1 MIYIYVR
8 FNILMIILFFSLN
21 VHSNQGKKSYV
32 YLDYNIDRSIQ
43 GVLHLDRKKYFNVC
57 DSGVGFDQRIDQKS
71 FDTLVLDYNI
81 NFGRNLGLVKW
92 WTQQVEEDIN
102 RPGYANIEPLK
113 NYQTKTYSDTFINK
127 CGPSLD
133 ISCHGVPNSYPEFMG
148 KYTKDIA
155 NHNGKQEWLPE
166 NIDAASEFAAAV
178 LKHTFSSFDRPVYY
192 EPVNEP
198 HWAFWTDT
206 HFANWHLKMK
216 ERVHESVPGVLVGG
230 PCFSVAYFYR
240 DDYKIWNS
248 FKTFVDKT
256 NGELD
261 FYSFHAYDFF
271 TWKNNDFVGR
281 IQSGLPLEGVLDLVQ
296 NYMVN
301 SFSEE
306 KKLVFSEHG
315 GYIIRDKGIYDGE
328 STAAKIASQYFPGKT
343 FTHEMKKRSIVNSL
357 MLQATIANT
366 LTFLDHPHVI
376 QKAVPFLLPNSWEWD
391 EKYYAQLFVPD
402 LYTDQ
407 TTPVPTHLINFF
419 RFFRDVK
426 GRRVKAICNDPDI
439 QTRAFV
445 DKNKLFLILNN
456 LSANNESLTLY
467 GLSSTDVQIRRIGRN
482 KDFSGRYN
490 EENIT
495 LPNSPQILKLN
506 GYETAIV
513 VVEFD
518 EDIKCTS
525 KINEVIC
532 YGDRITVP
540 ASEATF
546 KIKTP
551 KNQNIEYA
559 TLRIG
564 LTRNINLEKTPELF
578 VNGNKI
584 ELVEESC
591 AERLEDKEYATT
603 KIVMIDPK
611 ILKETNIVDISFSDE
626 EQGVIGSVVLRVA
639 VKD

>member
-1 MIYIYVR
+1 MIYRYIR
-8 FNILMIILFFSLN
+8 FNVLMIILFFSLN

-32 YLDYNIDRSIQ
+32 YLDYNTDRSIQ

-102 RPGYANIEPLK
+102 RSGYANIEPLK

-216 ERVHESVPGVLVGG
+216 EKVHESVPGVLVGG

-261 FYSFHAYDFF
+261 FIHFMHMIF
-271 TWKNNDFVGR
+271 
-281 IQSGLPLEGVLDLVQ
+281 L
-296 NYMVN
+296 
-301 SFSEE
+301 
-306 KKLVFSEHG
+306 HG
-315 GYIIRDKGIYDGE
+315 
-328 STAAKIASQYFPGKT
+328 KI
-343 FTHEMKKRSIVNSL
+343 MI
-357 MLQATIANT
+357 
-366 LTFLDHPHVI
+366 
-376 QKAVPFLLPNSWEWD
+376 LL
-391 EKYYAQLFVPD
+391 
-402 LYTDQ
+402 
-407 TTPVPTHLINFF
+407 
-419 RFFRDVK
+419 
-426 GRRVKAICNDPDI
+426 
-439 QTRAFV
+439 
-445 DKNKLFLILNN
+445 
-456 LSANNESLTLY
+456 
-467 GLSSTDVQIRRIGRN
+467 
-482 KDFSGRYN
+482 
-490 EENIT
+490 
-495 LPNSPQILKLN
+495 
-506 GYETAIV
+506 
-513 VVEFD
+513 VEF
-518 EDIKCTS
+518 
-525 KINEVIC
+525 
-532 YGDRITVP
+532 
-540 ASEATF
+540 
-546 KIKTP
+546 
-551 KNQNIEYA
+551 NQDY
-559 TLRIG
+559 
-564 LTRNINLEKTPELF
+564 P
-578 VNGNKI
+578 
-584 ELVEESC
+584 
-591 AERLEDKEYATT
+591 
-603 KIVMIDPK
+603 
-611 ILKETNIVDISFSDE
+611 
-626 EQGVIGSVVLRVA
+626 
-639 VKD
+639 